1 MAIFILQHQNLFAMR
16 FLLALC
22 CSLCAFIVSAQ
33 DFYLFIGTYTTGKS
47 KGIYVYKFNS
57 NTGDVEWVSNTDSS
71 SNPSYLRITPD
82 GKHLYAVNEVSR
94 QQSGLVASYNFNAA
108 TGKLSF
114 INKQSSGS
122 ENPCHISLTKDGKWL
137 AVANYTGGSL
147 ATFPV
152 NADGSLQPFSQHIIH
167 EGKGFNAQRQE
178 KAHVHSVFFSP
189 DEKYLFSPD
198 LGLDQ
203 VFIYQFDKQAKMP
216 LKPATMPFI
225 KSEPG
230 TGPRHIDFSPNGK
243 YMYVIEEMGGAV
255 SAYVYNNGS
264 PKFIQRIAAHPEAY
278 KGQPGSADI
287 HISPDG
293 KFLYASN
300 RSDENTIAIFSI
312 DAANGKLALKSIQ
325 PTGGDHPRNFMID
338 PTGKFL
344 LVANMKSNNII
355 FFKRDFTTGL
365 LQQTGKSLEIPNPSC
380 LQMLKK

>member
-1 MAIFILQHQNLFAMR
+1 MR
-16 FLLALC
+16 LLLALC
-22 CSLCAFIVSAQ
+22 FSICAFAVSAQ
-33 DFYLFIGTYTTGKS
+33 DFYLFIGTYTAGKS

-57 NTGDVEWVSNTDSS
+57 NTGDVEWISNTDSS
-71 SNPSYLRITPD
+71 SNPSYVRITPN
-82 GKHLYAVNEVSR
+82 GKYLYAVNEVSR
-94 QQSGLVASYNFNAA
+94 QQAGFVASYKFDAA
-108 TGKLSF
+108 NGKLSF

-122 ENPCHISLTKDGKWL
+122 ENPCHISLTRDGKWL
-137 AVANYTGGSL
+137 TVANYTGGSL
-147 ATFPV
+147 AAFPV

-167 EGKGFNAQRQE
+167 EGKGFNPQRQE

-198 LGLDQ
+198 LGLDK
-203 VFIYQFDKQAKMP
+203 VYVYQFNKQEKMP
-216 LKPATMPFI
+216 LKEASTPFI

-243 YMYVIEEMGGAV
+243 YMYVIEEMGGTV
-255 SAYVYNNGS
+255 SAYAYNNGS
-264 PKFIQRIAAHPEAY
+264 PKFIQRIAAHPETY

-312 DAANGKLALKSIQ
+312 DAVTGKLTLKGTQ

-355 FFKRDFTTGL
+355 FFKRDQITGL
-365 LQQTGKSLEIPNPSC
+365 LQQTGKTLEIPSPSC